1 MACFSKRQQ
10 FFHSVFIRPGDSK
23 IEMEHSLR
31 HGRLGLGPD
40 GMPLAPWPPLAAI
53 GHQALILQRRR
64 PSHPMTSS
72 MSKVKPTPLPSN
84 SDTDESKRQVPLRKK
99 WHPMATFGLCQA
111 KLGMLHLKSPT
122 KACYDVNTCEIH
134 CETHHRNLWRAA
146 LDAGAH
152 GPVLQCRQKRR
163 KA

>member
-1 MACFSKRQQ
+1 MGGLALDLMAC
-10 FFHSVFIRPGDSK
+10 PWPLG
-23 IEMEHSLR
+23 R
-31 HGRLGLGPD
+31 H
-40 GMPLAPWPPLAAI
+40 WPPLAAI

-84 SDTDESKRQVPLRKK
+84 SDTDEFKRQVPLRKK

>member
-1 MACFSKRQQ
+1 MRTKNKPKATKHLPWFVFRIDNSCFT
-10 FFHSVFIRPGDSK
+10 VFLSGQVIPK

-40 GMPLAPWPPLAAI
+40 GMPLAPWPPLAAS
-53 GHQALILQRRR
+53 GRQALILQRCR
-64 PSHPMTSS
+64 PSHPMISW

-84 SDTDESKRQVPLRKK
+84 SDTDEFKRQVPLRKK
-99 WHPMATFGLCQA
+99 CHPMATFSLCQA

-134 CETHHRNLWRAA
+134 CETHHRNLW
-146 LDAGAH
+146 
-152 GPVLQCRQKRR
+152 
-163 KA
+163 